1 MGRAFEY
8 RKARKLKRWGNMART
23 FTKLGKEISI
33 AVKAS
38 GPDPDANPRLRV
50 LMQNAKAANMPK
62 ENVERAFKKATS
74 KDEGDYKEIVYEGYG
89 PFGIAIVV
97 ETATD
102 NPTRTV
108 ANVRSYFNKF
118 GGSLGTSGSL
128 SFLFDHKSVFKIKA
142 KEGVSLEDLELELI
156 DYGVDELE
164 ADGEEIVLYGEF
176 ESFSNIQ
183 KYLEENGFEIESA
196 EFERIPNDTK
206 DVTEEQRAS
215 IEKFLEKF
223 EDDEEVQN
231 GVDEVAVGDHRPAH
245 GDGQVGKGHLAG
257 EDTQD
262 GHDDVGGEGVG
273 DGLECAAD
281 DHADGHVHHIAP
293 SDEGL
298 ELVDKLF
305 HSRDR
310 LRIISF

>member
-62 ENVERAFKKATS
+62 ENVERAIKKATS

-206 DVTEEQRAS
+206 EVTEEQRAS
-215 IEKFLEKF
+215 IEKLLEKF
-223 EDDEEVQN
+223 EDDEDVQN
-231 GVDEVAVGDHRPAH
+231 VFHNMKE
-245 GDGQVGKGHLAG
+245 
-257 EDTQD
+257 
-262 GHDDVGGEGVG
+262 
-273 DGLECAAD
+273 AD
-281 DHADGHVHHIAP
+281 D
-293 SDEGL
+293 E
-298 ELVDKLF
+298 E
-305 HSRDR
+305 
-310 LRIISF
+310 